1 MAESSLEGFSDRASL
16 RRALAHRLNE
26 VQPELRILAEGFL
39 AEVTVIDLLA
49 VGREGELVSIRFSKP
64 DDDRATLTR
73 ALADLT
79 WLRARRADFLKLS
92 PGLGI
97 DPSAEPRALVVC
109 HGFSAESL
117 AAVDNFPENTVA
129 LWCCRGL
136 RIETRQ
142 VLVMEPMS
150 AKLSK
155 TPWPEVLSATSPKSP
170 AARETAPRLPAP
182 GGRPAPDR
190 PTSAPTAAVDRAVRL
205 QARTGYASTG
215 ALDPGGASPGVP
227 VAAPTDADVGLPAD
241 PHRAPPRRPLADPPS
256 PSAFRSG
263 LVEADLEPHGSRESE
278 RFHTLDAEVD

>member
-16 RRALAHRLNE
+16 RRALAHRLSE
-26 VQPELRILAEGFL
+26 VQPQLRILAEGFL
-39 AEVTVIDLLA
+39 GEVSTIDLLA
-49 VGREGELVSIRFSKP
+49 VGTEGELVSIRFSKP

-136 RIETRQ
+136 HTETRQ

-150 AKLSK
+150 AKLLK
-155 TPWPEVLSATSPKSP
+155 TPWPEVLSATSPKSSTAREATAP
-170 AARETAPRLPAP
+170 SGVPAGVPAGGLAGAAARGPSGAASRTLETPVGPPA
-182 GGRPAPDR
+182 
-190 PTSAPTAAVDRAVRL
+190 
-205 QARTGYASTG
+205 
-215 ALDPGGASPGVP
+215 
-227 VAAPTDADVGLPAD
+227 
-241 PHRAPPRRPLADPPS
+241 PHRAPLRRPLADPPS